1 MHQSNLSIAL
11 KLSTY
16 YPFGVD
22 CTAMGEEKKNHNN
35 AEDQGQGVRRLL

>member
-16 YPFGVD
+16 YPFWGRLYSYG
-22 CTAMGEEKKNHNN
+22 GERKKIEVIQL
-35 AEDQGQGVRRLL
+35 AGAFLVS